1 MSGHYLT
8 TRSNRSWMLRR
19 PTYGTVKQEQMVRCN
34 MNHMYSIRIRGHL
47 DDDWTD
53 WFAGLQMTHP
63 TAGETQFMGP
73 LDQAAL
79 HGVLTRIRD
88 LNLTLIAVTR
98 IGEEADPH
106 DGD

>member
-1 MSGHYLT
+1 
-8 TRSNRSWMLRR
+8 
-19 PTYGTVKQEQMVRCN
+19 

-63 TAGETQFMGP
+63 TAGETQFIGQ

-88 LNLTLIAVTR
+88 LNLPLIAVTQ
-98 IGEEADPH
+98 IGEERATTGGNQPV
-106 DGD
+106 

>member
-1 MSGHYLT
+1 
-8 TRSNRSWMLRR
+8 
-19 PTYGTVKQEQMVRCN
+19 

-63 TAGETQFMGP
+63 TAGETQFIGQ

-88 LNLTLIAVTR
+88 LNLPLMAVTQ
-98 IGEEADPH
+98 IGEERATTGGNQPV
-106 DGD
+106 